1 MNEIMKIAASKY
13 FRIQRSNSDKMMMEK
28 KRDYSNAYLV
38 AYLGRY
44 LCNAKIDSRDG
55 FELEFSG
62 SSEPEL

>member
-1 MNEIMKIAASKY
+1 MKIAASKY

-44 LCNAKIDSRDG
+44 LCNAKIDRYVCDQ
-55 FELEFSG
+55 
-62 SSEPEL
+62 